1 MYFKAQI
8 IALFITDFIL
18 KTIFGTLQ
26 NNPGHNRIKKD
37 IKKKK
42 SNGWKI
48 KWNTSKGQGYSKHIH
63 ISVISA
69 CIHPMNKNKE

>member
-26 NNPGHNRIKKD
+26 NNPGHNRIKK
-37 IKKKK
+37 KKTLKRKK
-42 SNGWKI
+42 SNG
-48 KWNTSKGQGYSKHIH
+48 
-63 ISVISA
+63 
-69 CIHPMNKNKE
+69 